1 MLLDFHLNLVEGVAR
16 RLTPSALPRS
26 GMADELAAL
35 GCWPGVN
42 FPASVAMGLCF
53 LLEFFLVLLVGD
65 HLWVRLGRPIC
76 LGRQESSGRR
86 L

>member
-53 LLEFFLVLLVGD
+53 LLDFFGLVG
-65 HLWVRLGRPIC
+65 WGIILG
-76 LGRQESSGRR
+76 SV
-86 L
+86 